1 MVAGLTVEALSGWLC
16 GFQAVFRG
24 QGHERVYVGGSGA
37 RALLDGRVAGLR
49 DVDLFLDGEAARSDD
64 ARAELGRMVA
74 VLGETEVVRAGVA
87 RLRDKRRADPELALP
102 GRERHVIGVGTHVFP
117 RTAPLPIVSLTV
129 LRRGR
134 DLELGGIFDIDA
146 VYVVLDT
153 QRPLLAQLVAPV
165 VIDRFDGVVAWRAR
179 RPRVVHWE
187 EVARCHARHGLR
199 IARTLAGCG
208 RGLDAATVD
217 AYRAVRPGRAVDD
230 ADEVFRDLVKLL
242 ADPQWRAG
250 LGLAREL
257 GGFVDDPAF
266 AWLAE
271 ALARWDG
278 GGLRGGARAS
288 EVDTVRGSGDGAREG
303 DAGSEAAVVLARA
316 RRLLAGLGE
325 AAEAPLERL
334 ARAVPSVF
342 PFVEEIVGGAEIS

>member
-1 MVAGLTVEALSGWLC
+1 MGAGLTLEALSGWLC

-24 QGHERVYVGGSGA
+24 HGHARVYVGGSGA

-49 DVDLFLDGEAARSDD
+49 DVDLFIDGEAARSDD

-74 VLGETEVVRAGVA
+74 VLGATEVVRAGAA
-87 RLRDKRRADPELALP
+87 RLRDKRRADPGLAPP
-102 GRERHVIGVGTHVFP
+102 GRDMHVIGCGTHVFP

-153 QRPLLAQLVAPV
+153 HRPLLAQLDAPG
-165 VIDRFDGVVAWRAR
+165 VIDGFAGMAAWRAR

-208 RGLDAATVD
+208 RGLDAGTTA
-217 AYRAVRPGRAVDD
+217 AYRALRPGRAVDEP
-230 ADEVFRDLVKLL
+230 DEVFRDLVKVL
-242 ADPQWRAG
+242 AGPRWGAG

-257 GGFVDDPAF
+257 GGFVDEPGF

-271 ALARWDG
+271 ALGRWDG
-278 GGLRGGARAS
+278 DCVEGEEAGGVA
-288 EVDTVRGSGDGAREG
+288 E
-303 DAGSEAAVVLARA
+303 VLARA
-316 RRLLAGLGE
+316 RRWLAGLGD
-325 AAEAPLERL
+325 AADEPLERL

-342 PFVEEIVGGAEIS
+342 PFVEGAGGAEIS